1 VAPAVSLALT
11 LAIALDGFRVGQ
23 PELAGIIG
31 VAGAPFLLAVTADLA
46 IHGIGVELAA
56 MRT

>member
-1 VAPAVSLALT
+1 VVPAVSPALSLAV
-11 LAIALDGFRVGQ
+11 ALDGFRVGL

-46 IHGIGVELAA
+46 ILGSGVELAA
-56 MRT
+56 VRT